1 MRLTTILGFLSA
13 IIPFSFANTHGNHW
27 GRRHQEIAVRAR
39 GDVDVQKRS
48 FDNARFT
55 FYDVGLG
62 ACGDY
67 SAASD
72 FIVALNVD
80 QYGNGYPGPQC
91 FLSITISY
99 GGKTA
104 QAVIMDECMGCPYG
118 GLDFSRGL
126 FDYFASESEGV
137 IYGSW
142 WYNSGSGASTTTT
155 STTWTPDPT
164 SSTSTSTWTPDTPTY
179 TPPLTPPPHPHSYSH
194 SHSHS
199 YSHSYSHSHS
209 HSYSHSHS
217 HPYSHP
223 TSIPIFNSGSNITSS
238 FPTTPSAS
246 PSPDNYSSS
255 VGSGIAVPTGPAVAA
270 PNSTDPQ
277 NLLVLNQ
284 ALIDLGIMLVV
295 ENGN

>member
-1 MRLTTILGFLSA
+1 MQVTTILGFLFA
-13 IIPFSFANTHGNHW
+13 IIPFSFANTHGYHW
-27 GRRHQEIAVRAR
+27 GRRHQEVAIRAR
-39 GDVDVQKRS
+39 GDVDVVKRS

-80 QYGNGYPGPQC
+80 QYGSGYPGPQC

-142 WYNSGSGASTTTT
+142 WFNSGSATTSTSWTPTTT
-155 STTWTPDPT
+155 STSWTPDPTTSWTPTTTWTPDPT
-164 SSTSTSTWTPDTPTY
+164 TSSTPTTTWTPTTSSYTPTTTSTSTSTSSTSTTTSYTPT
-179 TPPLTPPPHPHSYSH
+179 
-194 SHSHS
+194 
-199 YSHSYSHSHS
+199 
-209 HSYSHSHS
+209 
-217 HPYSHP
+217 
-223 TSIPIFNSGSNITSS
+223 
-238 FPTTPSAS
+238 TTSAS
-246 PSPDNYSSS
+246 STSVNYSSG
-255 VGSGIAVPTGPAVAA
+255 VASGIAIPTGTGVAA
-270 PNSTDPQ
+270 PDSANPQ

-284 ALIDLGIMLVV
+284 ALINIGIMLAA
-295 ENGN
+295 EEKGL

>member
-1 MRLTTILGFLSA
+1 MRVTTILGFFSA

-27 GRRHQEIAVRAR
+27 SRRHQEVAIRAR
-39 GDVDVQKRS
+39 GDVDVHKRS

-67 SAASD
+67 SAPSD

-80 QYGNGYPGPQC
+80 QYGSGYPGPMC

-118 GLDFSRGL
+118 GLDFSTGL

-137 IYGSW
+137 LYGSW
-142 WYNSGSGASTTTT
+142 WFNSDSPTTSTSWTPTTT
-155 STTWTPDPT
+155 STSWTPPATTWTPATTSTPDPTT
-164 SSTSTSTWTPDTPTY
+164 SSTSTSSWTPPTSSYTPT
-179 TPPLTPPPHPHSYSH
+179 TTSTSTFISTSNFSSLASTTFSAS
-194 SHSHS
+194 S
-199 YSHSYSHSHS
+199 
-209 HSYSHSHS
+209 
-217 HPYSHP
+217 
-223 TSIPIFNSGSNITSS
+223 TSI
-238 FPTTPSAS
+238 
-246 PSPDNYSSS
+246 NYSSG
-255 VGSGIAVPTGPAVAA
+255 VASGIAVPTGSPVAA
-270 PNSTDPQ
+270 PNSANPQ

-284 ALIDLGIMLVV
+284 AIIDIGIMLAAA
-295 ENGN
+295 EDGI

>member
-1 MRLTTILGFLSA
+1 MRVTTILGFLST

-27 GRRHQEIAVRAR
+27 GRRHQEVAIRAR
-39 GDVDVQKRS
+39 GDVEVLKRS

-62 ACGDY
+62 ACGQY

-80 QYGNGYPGPQC
+80 QYGSGYPGPEC
-91 FLSITISY
+91 FSSITITY

-126 FDYFASESEGV
+126 FDYFASEGDGV

-142 WYNSGSGASTTTT
+142 WFNSGSTTSTSTSWTPTTT
-155 STTWTPDPT
+155 SATWTPEPTTVWTPTTTWTPTT
-164 SSTSTSTWTPDTPTY
+164 SSTPTTSWTSTSSTY
-179 TPPLTPPPHPHSYSH
+179 TPPTTSS
-194 SHSHS
+194 STSS
-199 YSHSYSHSHS
+199 STSASI
-209 HSYSHSHS
+209 
-217 HPYSHP
+217 P
-223 TSIPIFNSGSNITSS
+223 TSSAPLTTPASSTSVNYNSG
-238 FPTTPSAS
+238 
-246 PSPDNYSSS
+246 

-270 PNSTDPQ
+270 PNSANPQ

-284 ALIDLGIMLVV
+284 AVIDIGIMLAA
-295 ENGN
+295 EEYGI

>member
-1 MRLTTILGFLSA
+1 MRVTTILGFLSA

-27 GRRHQEIAVRAR
+27 GRRHQEVAIRAR
-39 GDVDVQKRS
+39 GDVDVLKRS

-62 ACGDY
+62 ACGSY

-80 QYGNGYPGPQC
+80 QYGSGYPGPQC
-91 FLSITISY
+91 FLPITISY

-142 WYNSGSGASTTTT
+142 WFNSGGDTTSTSWTPTTTSTYWTPDPTTSWTPTTTWTPDATTSWTSTTTPTPTTPSYTPTTTPSTTTPSTTTT
-155 STTWTPDPT
+155 STTSTTPIT
-164 SSTSTSTWTPDTPTY
+164 TSASSTSINY
-179 TPPLTPPPHPHSYSH
+179 
-194 SHSHS
+194 
-199 YSHSYSHSHS
+199 
-209 HSYSHSHS
+209 
-217 HPYSHP
+217 
-223 TSIPIFNSGSNITSS
+223 NSGV
-238 FPTTPSAS
+238 A
-246 PSPDNYSSS
+246 
-255 VGSGIAVPTGPAVAA
+255 SGIAVPTGSAVPA
-270 PNSTDPQ
+270 PNSANPQ

-284 ALIDLGIMLVV
+284 AVIDIGVMLAAEEKGI
-295 ENGN
+295 